1 MGVSLLAVKTGLLWA
16 KKSNVLSELQ
26 DLVSV
31 LFILLTLRGLVI
43 GTDLPCEFPDTSDH
57 REYIFVDTIGQ
68 TDLVQCQH
76 SNV

>member
-1 MGVSLLAVKTGLLWA
+1 MGVSLLAVKTGLLLA
-16 KKSNVLSELQ
+16 KKSNVLPELQ

-43 GTDLPCEFPDTSDH
+43 GTDLPGECLDTCDH
-57 REYIFVDTIGQ
+57 REYTFVDTIGQ

-76 SNV
+76 SDV